1 MRHKMKRC
9 LILCSGSEPVGR
21 KKQLGGALIQTVF
34 MVRLGFSLPCVFT
47 SPMTQEKPDED

>member
-1 MRHKMKRC
+1 MKRC